1 MFFGRKKGGKGA
13 DGEELRERLERSEER
28 ERFFLQAARMGL
40 ALIKDFTLD
49 LSELGASGFKKEM
62 DELAE
67 ACLTEQDLKSLEGAF
82 ERKRKR
88 ALAYSEKQ
96 QEHVKEREKEYKNII
111 ELLTKSVATLDAE
124 NETYNQKILEESRR
138 MEDITR
144 LDDIKNIK
152 EALSKGI
159 EQMRRSVR
167 EKQDRDRKRIEQLSE
182 QVSTLKAEV
191 KNAKFGALRDGLT
204 GAYNREALERYVEV
218 LVDRN
223 ATGRVPFSILMV
235 GIDNY
240 EKIRETY
247 GRSLSDRVV
256 LAIAEE
262 MRNLAGGETFFARC
276 EEQVFGL
283 VLPGV
288 ALRTAVEKAKDLSR
302 KIAKARYAVS
312 DVQEG
317 HVLSFTVSSGVCA
330 FRQGESAESLLTRAA
345 DSLAQALG
353 LGTNQL
359 VSEQVSGVMFVGA
372 LFRGF
377 RFGSRE

>member
-1 MFFGRKKGGKGA
+1 MLFSRKKSRTGLGS
-13 DGEELRERLERSEER
+13 EELAERLGQCEER
-28 ERFFLQAARMGL
+28 ERFFLQASRTAL
-40 ALIKDFTLD
+40 ALIKELTLD
-49 LSELGASGFKKEM
+49 LAELGASAFKKEV

-67 ACLTEQDLKSLEGAF
+67 TCLTERNVKMLEGAF

-88 ALAYSEKQ
+88 ILAYAEKQ

-144 LDDIKNIK
+144 LDDIKNIRA
-152 EALSKGI
+152 ALSKGI
-159 EQMRRSVR
+159 DQMRRSVR

-191 KNAKFGALRDGLT
+191 KNAKWGALRDGLT

-223 ATGRVPFSILMV
+223 TTGRAPFSLLMV

-240 EKIRETY
+240 EKIMETY

-262 MRNLAGGETFFARC
+262 MRNLVGGETFFARC
-276 EEQVFGL
+276 EEEVFAL
-283 VLPGV
+283 VLPGE
-288 ALRTAVEKAKDLSR
+288 ALRDAVEKAKDLSR

-330 FRQGESAESLLTRAA
+330 FHQGDNAESLLVRGAN
-345 DSLAQALG
+345 LLEQALG

-359 VSEQVSGVMFVGA
+359 VSEQVSGVKFVAA
-372 LFRGF
+372 LFRGIKF
-377 RFGSRE
+377 TSRE